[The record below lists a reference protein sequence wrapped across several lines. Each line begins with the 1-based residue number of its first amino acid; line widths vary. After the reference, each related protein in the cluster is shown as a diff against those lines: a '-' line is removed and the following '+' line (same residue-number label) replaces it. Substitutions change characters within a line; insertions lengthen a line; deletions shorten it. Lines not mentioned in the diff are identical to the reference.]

1 MSEKTNI
8 NFRDKE
14 DKYKNIVT
22 RIRYEFDKRGFSPM
36 AYSKAYDDVE
46 RSALTKVLS
55 GELTGEKTTPRSGAV
70 RRVIIQLKKDKVWI
84 GKLPWEK

>member
-1 MSEKTNI
+1 METSNI
-8 NFRDKE
+8 NFRKKIDKFE
-14 DKYKNIVT
+14 NEVT
-22 RIRYEFDKRGFSPM
+22 RIKYAFDKRGFSPM
-36 AYSKAYDDVE
+36 AYSKAYDVD

-70 RRVIIQLKKDKVWI
+70 RKIIAQLKSDKIWI

>member
-1 MSEKTNI
+1 MEKTNI

-36 AYSKAYDDVE
+36 SYSKAFDLC
-46 RSALTKVLS
+46 RSSLTKVLN
-55 GELTGEKTTPRSGAV
+55 GELTGEKMTPRSGAARKV
-70 RRVIIQLKKDKVWI
+70 VAQLKKDKVWI

>member
-1 MSEKTNI
+1 MEKTNI

-36 AYSKAYDDVE
+36 SYSKAFDLC
-46 RSALTKVLS
+46 RSSLTKVLN
-55 GELTGEKTTPRSGAV
+55 GELTGEKMTPRSGAT
-70 RRVIIQLKKDKVWI
+70 RKVIARLKVDKVWI
-84 GKLPWEK
+84 GKLPWEE

>member
-1 MSEKTNI
+1 MEKTNI

-36 AYSKAYDDVE
+36 SYSKAFDLD
-46 RSALTKVLS
+46 RSALTKILS
-55 GELTGEKTTPRSGAV
+55 GSLTGEKTTPRSGAV
-70 RRVIIQLKKDKVWI
+70 RKIIAQLKADKVWI
-84 GKLPWEK
+84 GKLPWEV